1 MTKVEKIRGVHFM
14 RELFEMYLRSLESKS
29 SGANRA
35 CVNGKRT
42 AGSIKELKQSA
53 SPKPF

>member
-1 MTKVEKIRGVHFM
+1 MIGVEKIRGIHFM
-14 RELFEMYLRSLESKS
+14 RELFEMYLRSIESKS
-29 SGANRA
+29 SGANEA

-42 AGSIKELKQSA
+42 VGSIKELKQSA